1 MSSHTPAMRSEGV
14 EDDQSLSDGAASP
27 GRRRR
32 LSTEREG
39 CFGSSPAAGA
49 PVHFGVS
56 DMNTIDPME
65 GSTDALQKVGKRAG
79 RSNSLGLRLARTA
92 P

>member
-1 MSSHTPAMRSEGV
+1 MM
-14 EDDQSLSDGAASP
+14 
-27 GRRRR
+27 R
-32 LSTEREG
+32 LSTERKG

-56 DMNTIDPME
+56 DMITIDPME
-65 GSTDALQKVGKRAG
+65 RSIRALQKVGDRAG
-79 RSNSLGLRLARTA
+79 RSNTNALRLARTA